1 MPRFMHGHE
10 VDPVNGGNC
19 HGSGSM
25 RAIYG
30 GSFEE
35 KNGSPILAG
44 GVVGLSE
51 ISAIPA
57 AVTGKG
63 AA

>member
-1 MPRFMHGHE
+1 
-10 VDPVNGGNC
+10 
-19 HGSGSM
+19 M